1 MEAFHRSIY
10 GCRLARRSF
19 MRKIIVGSRRSKL
32 ALTQTNWVIE
42 QLKNIDDS
50 FDFEVKEIVTKGD
63 KILDV
68 TLSKVG
74 GKGLF
79 VKEIEQAMLDQE
91 IDMAVHS
98 MKDMPAV
105 LPEGLVIGCIPERED
120 YRDALISKGHVKFN
134 DLKPGAIVGT
144 SSLRRGAQLL
154 AKRPDLEI
162 KWIRGNIDTRLAKL
176 ENEDYDAIILAA
188 AGLSRMGWAK
198 DVVTEFLD
206 PEICLPAVGQGAL
219 SIECRG
225 NDDALLELLKKFTS
239 IETQQTVLAERAF
252 LNKMEGGCQVPIAG
266 FAKLNDHSEIVL
278 TGLVASP
285 DGKTIYKEQLSGQNP
300 EELGEQL
307 AQKLIATGAK
317 NLIDHVKEELD
328 RQ

>member
-1 MEAFHRSIY
+1 
-10 GCRLARRSF
+10 

-32 ALTQTNWVIE
+32 ALTQTNWVID
-42 QLKNIDDS
+42 QLKALGAP

-63 KILDV
+63 QILDV

-79 VKEIEQAMLDQE
+79 VKEIEQAMMDKE

-105 LPEGLVIGCIPERED
+105 LPEGLTIGCIPFRED
-120 YRDALISKGHVKFN
+120 HRDAFISKDHVKFA
-134 DLKPGAIVGT
+134 DLPSGSIVGT

-176 ENEDYDAIILAA
+176 QNEDYDAIILAA
-188 AGLSRMGWAK
+188 AGLARMGWSK

-206 PEICLPAVGQGAL
+206 EDLCLPAVGQGAL
-219 SIECRG
+219 SIECRE
-225 NDDALLELLKKFTS
+225 DDADLLEVLKLFTDS
-239 IETQQTVLAERAF
+239 VTEKAVIAERAF
-252 LNKMEGGCQVPIAG
+252 LHKMEGGCQVPIAG
-266 FAKLNDHSEIVL
+266 FASVGQDDNLTLTVL
-278 TGLVASP
+278 VGAP
-285 DGKTIYKEQLSGQNP
+285 DGSVLYKERITGTDPVKVGLEAAES
-300 EELGEQL
+300 LT
-307 AQKLIATGAK
+307 AQGGKKLI
-317 NLIDHVKEELD
+317 DDVKKELD
-328 RQ
+328 Q